1 MSTNMHSRIG
11 EVEGRAGVERSEP
24 GGRAELVAGGA
35 PLPGGSRLDREL
47 SEELVDQ
54 AIDRVRGGLPVG
66 ELPDELR
73 ERLTDGLIDELP
85 TPSVDDD
92 IEEWLRER
100 VPNLITWEGWLAI
113 DERER
118 AAGEAA
124 GRPRVKFVR
133 LEDMHGVAIR

>member
-1 MSTNMHSRIG
+1 MSELERHVHENTHSRIG

-73 ERLTDGLIDELP
+73 ERLTDGLIDEL
-85 TPSVDDD
+85 
-92 IEEWLRER
+92 
-100 VPNLITWEGWLAI
+100 LAGKRGEAEI
-113 DERER
+113 LGPGR
-118 AAGEAA
+118 AARRSDAPA
-124 GRPRVKFVR
+124 GGARAGAPS
-133 LEDMHGVAIR
+133 